1 MTELR
6 KKASQPKHHSFIE
19 SIINVAVGLG
29 INIMGQH
36 LVFPLFGIY
45 ITWGQNLQIAG
56 IFTVISIIRSYCLRR
71 GFNAI
76 LMRKISNDFR
86 D

>member
-1 MTELR
+1 MNELR

-19 SIINVAVGLG
+19 SIVNVAVGLG
-29 INIMGQH
+29 INIIAQH

-45 ITWGQNLQIAG
+45 ISWGQNLQIAG

-71 GFNAI
+71 GFNHYHI
-76 LMRKISNDFR
+76 RKL
-86 D
+86 

>member
-19 SIINVAVGLG
+19 SIINVVVGLG
-29 INIMGQH
+29 INIIAQR

-56 IFTVISIIRSYCLRR
+56 IFTIISIARSYLLRR
-71 GFNAI
+71 GFNWLHI
-76 LMRKISNDFR
+76 RKL
-86 D
+86 

>member
-1 MTELR
+1 MNELR

-19 SIINVAVGLG
+19 SIVNVAVGLG
-29 INIMGQH
+29 INITAQH

-45 ITWGQNLQIAG
+45 ISWGQNLQIAG

-71 GFNAI
+71 GFNHYHI
-76 LMRKISNDFR
+76 RKL
-86 D
+86 